1 MLIDK
6 TIVEKKLDHLKHE
19 VHKIENMD
27 FTMEQ
32 VLEDEDIQDL
42 IDRRM
47 EKAIE
52 SCIDIATHLA
62 AGLEL
67 PRQEHA
73 SDIFLLLGKNN
84 IFSKKLAEKFTG
96 VIGFRNIL
104 VHEYA
109 DIDYRLAYSNLDE
122 KLKDLKEFARE
133 VLEFLG
139 KTKLK

>member
-6 TIVEKKLDHLKHE
+6 IIVEKKLNHLKHE
-19 VHKIENMD
+19 IHKIENMD
-27 FTMEQ
+27 VTIEQ
-32 VLEDEDIQDL
+32 ILENEDIQDM

-52 SCIDIATHLA
+52 SCIDIATHIA

-73 SDIFLLLGKNN
+73 ADIFLLLGRNN
-84 IFSKKLAEKFTG
+84 VISKETAKEFSR
-96 VIGFRNIL
+96 VVGFRNIL

-122 KLKDLKEFARE
+122 KLKDLKDFARQ
-133 VLEFLG
+133 VLQFLE
-139 KTKLK
+139 KQK